1 VHPDGPGNSGTVE
14 SSPPWSA
21 RRRKTLI
28 GLGVGLVVFGV
39 GALAIP
45 GEVGVTALAV
55 AGICAF
61 LLIAATVVFLAVP
74 GPDTFGTLVRTVPL
88 AGAVLV
94 VAVLLLLS
102 TDEQLRW
109 LWILISAVAA
119 AWTAWAV
126 WQTRRS

>member
-1 VHPDGPGNSGTVE
+1 ME

-28 GLGVGLVVFGV
+28 GLGAGLAVFGIV
-39 GALAIP
+39 AVTIP

-61 LLIAATVVFLAVP
+61 LLIAATVVFLVVP
-74 GPDTFGTLVRTVPL
+74 GPDTFGTLVRAVPL

-126 WQTRRS
+126 WQARRS

>member
-1 VHPDGPGNSGTVE
+1 VE
-14 SSPPWSA
+14 SSPSWSA

-28 GLGVGLVVFGV
+28 GLGAGLAVFGI

-45 GEVGVTALAV
+45 GEAGVTALAV

-126 WQTRRS
+126 WEARRSGG